1 MTASS
6 STATRRLMP
15 QNRDDWPALV
25 RAANPLPSTLVE
37 DVTAEV
43 KDAFNRYNQRLGPF
57 STQDQRRVSDAITKA
72 HFENDHAVF
81 GPQACVIVDGP
92 PLAGKT
98 YAVLTQA
105 MKETRAIWEA
115 LPYDPEEP
123 GHHRSTPW
131 VYIEIPKYGQGFSI
145 LSAICM
151 FCGAIVAE
159 RRDKNATTLGFLL
172 RDLAPQIGLRG
183 VIIDDSHGIAGQVNK
198 QARSL
203 ADTLKNSITGI
214 PATVVI
220 IGTGL
225 RESGVLHGIAGEQ
238 VLLRGAAWVDVG
250 DWPAPGVSAASNL
263 GPWERLAAS
272 LNEHL
277 AFPRPDTRCLLNQRP
292 VLNRL
297 VDGARGRP
305 GLAIMWVKRAAR
317 HAIDTDSHLDLSA
330 LDATYQAT
338 MDRVGTS

>member
-1 MTASS
+1 V
-6 STATRRLMP
+6 TATDPTIIRRLMP

-25 RAANPLPSTLVE
+25 RASNLRPTTSVA

-43 KDAFNRYNQRLGPF
+43 KEAFNRYNQRLGPF
-57 STQDQRRVSDAITKA
+57 GTHDQRQVAEAITRA

-105 MKETRAIWEA
+105 MKETRAIWDA

-123 GHHRSTPW
+123 RHHRSIPW
-131 VYIEIPKYGQGFSI
+131 VYVEIPKHSQGFSI

-198 QARSL
+198 QARAL

-238 VLLRGAAWVDVG
+238 VLLRGRRG
-250 DWPAPGVSAASNL
+250 L
-263 GPWERLAAS
+263 RLATGPPPA
-272 LNEHL
+272 
-277 AFPRPDTRCLLNQRP
+277 AAMPATRGLGSVWLLP
-292 VLNRL
+292 STSTLL
-297 VDGARGRP
+297 SPGPTPGAC
-305 GLAIMWVKRAAR
+305 
-317 HAIDTDSHLDLSA
+317 S
-330 LDATYQAT
+330 
-338 MDRVGTS
+338 TSGPS